1 MQRAETTQAD
11 TDFDVIV
18 AGYGLAGETAASLVA
33 RLGHRVCAFE
43 RYPDLYGLPRTVSFD
58 GESQRIV
65 DKAADHREA
74 TRESTTVNAYEIMD
88 ADLKPIIAQR
98 WSDDAVC
105 GFHNRV
111 SFYQPHLEAA
121 LDKGAKEHGAEI
133 ELGWEVVDVVAE
145 PGRVVATVREHAAA
159 DQPPLEAPA
168 ERKVSARYLIGA
180 DGARSTVRDA
190 VGADWEYFDY
200 SAAWMSVDVMRKGA
214 VERFDPHV
222 ASQIISPERVIAAI
236 PIGDRRIRFEFLLG
250 GDVSEHDGL
259 DEAACYRFLEEAW
272 SITRD
277 EVEIYRSVVYPFE
290 GRMSD
295 VWRRDRI
302 LLAGDA
308 AHLMPPFTGMGAVS
322 AFRDVGNLAWKLDF
336 VLRGLSPEELL
347 DTYQEE
353 RAPNTLHY
361 INTGVAMGHLFTM
374 DDPQAA
380 RERDER
386 MRSGGTEFPPEPEYE
401 HGVFSSDE
409 TGPVPPAGSRAP
421 MGRVRRG
428 AAEGRFDDIVGWGF
442 AIVARGG
449 DPAAGLDQ
457 DQRALLER
465 IGCSVTRL
473 GEDGPDGV
481 LELDDEYQRWLDQH
495 GVIGFVSRPD
505 FRVFAGIRTL
515 DEIPA
520 LVDDLG
526 AQLGTSVA
534 A

>member
-1 MQRAETTQAD
+1 MENAEGLSTE

-18 AGYGLAGETAASLVA
+18 AGYGLAGETAASLLA

-43 RYPDLYGLPRTVSFD
+43 RYPELYGLPRTVSFD

-65 DKAADHREA
+65 DKAADHAEA

-88 ADLKPIIAQR
+88 AELQPIVAQR

-121 LDKGAKEHGAEI
+121 LDKGAKEHGATV
-133 ELGWEVVDVVAE
+133 ELGWEVVEVAPE
-145 PGRVVATVREHAAA
+145 PDRVVVTVREHAAA
-159 DQPPLEAPA
+159 DQPPLETPA
-168 ERKVSARYLIGA
+168 ERQVTGRYLIGA
-180 DGARSTVRDA
+180 DGARSTVREA
-190 VGADWEYFDY
+190 VGATWEYFDY
-200 SAAWMSVDVMRKGA
+200 SDAWMSVDVMRKGP

-250 GDVSEHDGL
+250 GDASEHAAF
-259 DEAACYRFLEEAW
+259 DEADCYRFLEEAW

-295 VWRRDRI
+295 IWRRGRI

-336 VLRGLSPEELL
+336 VLRGLSPDALL

-361 INTGVAMGHLFTM
+361 IETGVAMGHLFTI
-374 DDPQAA
+374 DDPAAA

-386 MRSGGTEFPPEPEYE
+386 MRSGGTEFPPEPEYD
-401 HGVFSSDE
+401 HGVFDSNDD
-409 TGPVPPAGSRAP
+409 GPIRPAGTRAP

-428 AAEGRFDDIVGWGF
+428 DTEGRFDDVVGWGF

-449 DPAAGLDQ
+449 DPAAGLDPSR
-457 DQRALLER
+457 RALLEQ

-473 GEDGPDGV
+473 GVDGPGGV
-481 LELDDEYQRWLDQH
+481 LELDDEYERWLGEH
-495 GVIGFVSRPD
+495 GVIGFISRPD
-505 FRVFAGIRTL
+505 FRVFAGIHGL

-526 AQLGTSVA
+526 ARLGASVST
-534 A
+534 

>member
-1 MQRAETTQAD
+1 MQSVEKMPSE

-18 AGYGLAGETAASLVA
+18 AGYGLAGETATSLIA

-43 RYPDLYGLPRTVSFD
+43 RYPELYGLPRTVSFD

-65 DKAADHREA
+65 DKAADHAEA
-74 TRESTTVNAYEIMD
+74 TRESTTINAYEIMD

-98 WSDDAVC
+98 WSDEAVC

-121 LDKGAKEHGAEI
+121 LDKGAREHGAQV
-133 ELGWEVVDVVAE
+133 ELGWEVVAVAQE
-145 PGRVVATVREHAAA
+145 PDRVVVTVREHATA
-159 DQPPLEAPA
+159 DGPTLENPA
-168 ERKVSARYLIGA
+168 ERRITARYLIGA
-180 DGARSTVRDA
+180 DGARSTVREA
-190 VGADWEYFDY
+190 VGADWEFFDY
-200 SAAWMSVDVMRKGA
+200 SSAWMSVDVMRKGA
-214 VERFDPHV
+214 VERFDPHI

-250 GDVSEHDGL
+250 GDAAEH
-259 DEAACYRFLEEAW
+259 EALTEDDCYRFLEEAW
-272 SITRD
+272 GITRD

-295 VWRRDRI
+295 VWRRGRV

-322 AFRDVGNLAWKLDF
+322 AFRDTGNLAWKLDF
-336 VLRGLSPEELL
+336 VLRGLSPEGLL

-361 INTGVAMGHLFTM
+361 INTGVAMGHLFTI

-386 MRSGGTEFPPEPEYE
+386 MRSGGTEFPPEPEYD
-401 HGVFSSDE
+401 HGVFNSDDG
-409 TGPVPPAGSRAP
+409 GPIRPAGTRAP

-428 AAEGRFDDIVGWGF
+428 ASEGRFDDVVGWGF
-442 AIVARGG
+442 AIVAREG
-449 DPAAGLDQ
+449 DPAAVLDAS
-457 DQRALLER
+457 QRAFLDR
-465 IGCSVTRL
+465 IGCSITKL
-473 GEDGPDGV
+473 GEDGPAGV
-481 LELDDEYQRWLDQH
+481 VELDDEYERWLDQH

-515 DEIPA
+515 EEIPA

-526 AQLGTSVA
+526 LQLGASVPA
-534 A
+534 